1 MSFNVYALK
10 KGDTVLLTGKRWGI
24 AERLERTVTETANPH
39 GVAASGWPHLTNEE
53 WTCMLVERDGKR
65 VDSIIQGGSGNM
77 IVEYVDGSSE
87 LFVVRKAG
95 NPEGDW
101 EPGWVRSSSNA
112 RYVEVYP
119 SWKYIYKSEGDTV
132 NLKEAKEYFG
142 DVPVT
147 VERLERWLK
156 EDRPAKPDLPEVGD
170 RVRLTFA
177 DGHTEKDTVTSVDE
191 KKNQRDFDNPFHRI
205 GLENRLF
212 PVWVFESK
220 QDEGKHPFKKDIITW
235 WKKVVTYKVGDV
247 VPAYTDLGKRWLG
260 RDGDRLALFGTPDGP
275 HSTTDRTVEW
285 MED

>member
-1 MSFNVYALK
+1 MFNVYALK
-10 KGDTVLLTGKRWGI
+10 KGDKVRLTGGEWGS
-24 AERLERTVTETANPH
+24 LEGVEATVVKTVNPN
-39 GVAASGWPHLTNEE
+39 GTVEAGWVSLTNKD
-53 WTCMLVERDGKR
+53 WPCMLVERDGKR
-65 VDSIIQGGSGNM
+65 VNSIIQAVRSRNLR
-77 IVEYVDGSSE
+77 VEFEDGSTE
-87 LFVVRKAG
+87 LFVVESLGSLNGQWYQNKARTG
-95 NPEGDW
+95 NGTNQGYVA
-101 EPGWVRSSSNA
+101 PGSPWN
-112 RYVEVYP
+112 
-119 SWKYIYKSEGDTV
+119 YIYPKEED
-132 NLKEAKEYFG
+132 LKEAKEYFG